1 MFTASFHYRKGS
13 TPKLANTPLTVNIQ
27 KATEITQSDQ
37 EMSPMIP
44 FDKSPKFLRLS
55 SAGSLRNPYNPYAPK
70 LFMNETPINIGLKST
85 KSNTVVA
92 NSPSSAQL
100 KMDFTS
106 AAAPYTQTSKLF
118 LCVNEL

>member
-13 TPKLANTPLTVNIQ
+13 IPKLANTPLTVNIQ
-27 KATEITQSDQ
+27 KPTEITLSDQ

-55 SAGSLRNPYNPYAPK
+55 SAGSMRNPYAPK
-70 LFMNETPINIGLKST
+70 LFNNETPTYNGLKST
-85 KSNTVVA
+85 KSNTVIA

-100 KMDFTS
+100 RMDFTS
-106 AAAPYTQTSKLF
+106 AVAPYTQNSKPF
-118 LCVNEL
+118 LCEKT